1 MDKKA
6 YELLRE
12 INLYSDSISDQ
23 EEIINIFANETRKN
37 RLSQEEVKEMSERM
51 LKEVREEKKIR
62 YEVVEKQIIE
72 FDVYI
77 I

>member
-1 MDKKA
+1 MDKKV